1 MAGPVTQ
8 GSTAVRSWSVALD
21 VKRRPTL
28 PAALLEEAGIAPT
41 EALVAHTAGDGVIV
55 LETRAAIRRRL
66 RERYAEGRRRTGRSG
81 SATDELLAERA
92 VDGSLR

>member
-1 MAGPVTQ
+1 MAQPLA
-8 GSTAVRSWSVALD
+8 SRAWPVALD

-28 PAALLEEAGIAPT
+28 PAALLEEAGIAPSD
-41 EALVAHTAGDGVIV
+41 ALVAHTAGEGVIV

-81 SATDELLAERA
+81 SPVQELLAERA
-92 VDGSLR
+92 ADGSLS

>member
-1 MAGPVTQ
+1 MPGSVTQ
-8 GSTAVRSWSVALD
+8 DPAAARTWPVALD

-28 PAALLEEAGIAPT
+28 PAALLEEAGIVPT
-41 EALVAHTAGDGVIV
+41 EALVAHTAGEGVIV

-81 SATDELLAERA
+81 SAMEELLAERA
-92 VDGSLR
+92 ADRSLR

>member
-1 MAGPVTQ
+1 MRRAMSRAWP
-8 GSTAVRSWSVALD
+8 VALD

-41 EALVAHTAGDGVIV
+41 EALVAHSAGEGVIV

-66 RERYAEGRRRTGRSG
+66 RERYAEGRQRVDRSG
-81 SATDELLAERA
+81 SAAEELLAERA
-92 VDGSLR
+92 ADSSLR